1 MPTAIEILL
10 IEDNQGDVVLTLEA
24 FEEARIKNNVTVL
37 KDGEEA
43 IRYLT
48 RKPPYENAVLPDI
61 ILLDINLPKIDG
73 KEVLSFI
80 KSNPRL
86 KQIPVVM
93 LTTSSSESDVSDA
106 YEANANCYITKPVDV
121 NKFFEV
127 IRAIENFWITIVTL
141 PGKA

>member
-1 MPTAIEILL
+1 MQRAIEILL

-24 FEEARIKNNVTVL
+24 LEEGRIKNNVTVL
-37 KDGEEA
+37 RDGEEA

-48 RKPPYENAVLPDI
+48 GKPPYKKGVLPDI

-80 KSNPRL
+80 KSAPHL

-93 LTTSSSESDVSDA
+93 LTTSSSENDVLDA

-127 IRAIENFWITIVTL
+127 IRAIESFWISIVTL